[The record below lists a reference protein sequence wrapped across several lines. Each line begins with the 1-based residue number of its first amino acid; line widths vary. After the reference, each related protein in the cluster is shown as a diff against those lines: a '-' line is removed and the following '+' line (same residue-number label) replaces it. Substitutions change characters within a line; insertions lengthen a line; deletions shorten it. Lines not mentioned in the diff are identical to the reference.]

1 MKLELEVAKRIR
13 ELRIA
18 KNMTQEQLADKTGV
32 DVSFLG
38 RIERGKSANI
48 QLTTLEKIIH
58 ALDEDYSTFFSFES
72 EENRY
77 IALVHDISLAK
88 NKEELLEVIERIIKL
103 ERK

>member
-1 MKLELEVAKRIR
+1 MELEYEIAKRIR
-13 ELRIA
+13 ELRIT
-18 KNMTQEQLADKTGV
+18 KDLTQEQLAEKIGV

-48 QLTTLEKIIH
+48 QITTLEKIIH
-58 ALDEDYSTFFSFES
+58 ALDEEYSTFFSFES

-77 IALVHDISLAK
+77 VALIHDISLAK
-88 NKEELLEVIERIIKL
+88 NKEELLEIIERIIKL